1 MPLSVVET
9 LAVAEAGPRCG
20 RNEAGEL
27 TKICVA
33 YNSGIQGPAQCP
45 TQKPMERTIYLLF
58 SHINDYFTL
67 QILYLL
73 QYLLRLIEVIDSF
86 SQDVQALSSLRS
98 RAPPQL
104 HPPDKRAHASVLV
117 AM

>member
-1 MPLSVVET
+1 
-9 LAVAEAGPRCG
+9 
-20 RNEAGEL
+20 
-27 TKICVA
+27 
-33 YNSGIQGPAQCP
+33 
-45 TQKPMERTIYLLF
+45 MERTIYLLF

-86 SQDVQALSSLRS
+86 SQDVQALSSLR
-98 RAPPQL
+98 APPQL